1 VYRQLAQPTR
11 PVVYDDGKSK
21 FSQPPKKDDDEIIR
35 ARHHN
40 FHIPNIIRRRGV
52 GSSSTR
58 VVEIADPFTL
68 KAGTG
73 SFLLTGDGMTP
84 IVSFAMPVGSGAFTV
99 TSPGPTNLTPPA
111 GSLPTTFDPAKV
123 STICVLSNGN
133 LTLEKTGSDGGNAD
147 GSRAARGQSSGKRY
161 FTAVKL
167 VEHASLWFGI
177 VNASS
182 PMDLFDVTNTDVCMA
197 IGGGTIYFGGSPSGT
212 TYPPFVN
219 AGDVGEFAIDLT
231 AKKVW
236 IRTSPAG
243 GAGGLWNNTAGH
255 DPGTNT
261 GGLTI
266 TLSGSGPWY
275 PAMFIG
281 PGGGGYKWTANF
293 GASAFTAPAALP
305 AGFSIW

>member
-1 VYRQLAQPTR
+1 MGLPVTVVTAGGIAVTEALNGLGLPVSVIPAGGLAVTSVLNGGLPVTGLDTGSDVPPNYRM
-11 PVVYDDGKSK
+11 
-21 FSQPPKKDDDEIIR
+21 R
-35 ARHHN
+35 AL
-40 FHIPNIIRRRGV
+40 P
-52 GSSSTR
+52 GSFILTGESMDAIT
-58 VVEIADPFTL
+58 EFNMG
-68 KAGTG
+68 AGTG
-73 SFLLTGDGMTP
+73 AFLIGDPGTTSLNP
-84 IVSFAMPVGSGAFTV
+84 PVAAAT
-99 TSPGPTNLTPPA
+99 A
-111 GSLPTTFDPAKV
+111 FDPAKL
-123 STICVLSNGN
+123 STICVLSNSN

-167 VEHASLWFGI
+167 VEHPSLWFGI

-182 PMDLFDVTNTDVCMA
+182 LMDLFDVTSTDVCMA
-197 IGGGTIYFGGSPSGT
+197 IGGGDIWFGGFPSG
-212 TYPPFVN
+212 TYPPFVT

-293 GASAFTAPAALP
+293 GGSAFTAPAALP
-305 AGFSIW
+305 AGFSLW